1 MTYESV
7 GAFRQ
12 ALEQRLLN
20 QARQTG
26 TDLNRLRRR
35 VVFERILHRLTTSQP
50 GMWVVKG
57 GMAVELRIGD
67 SARMTKDLDLNLRAT
82 DTEDAA
88 EAHQRLIAA
97 VSTDPA
103 NDSFLFNVSEPTALE
118 PDQAG
123 RPGWRFSLSADLAG
137 RNFATVRVDVVART
151 DELTGTEMLPLTSSL
166 SFAGFEDFEVEA
178 TDIAQQFA
186 EKIHA
191 MTRPWDDRDN
201 TRVKDLADM
210 VAFIHEG
217 LDPARAMSAARHVF
231 SVRATHPVPDEL
243 SDPPLFWSEDYPP
256 FADELGLAETT
267 VDQAM
272 ITLRAFW
279 AITQTTAT

>member
-20 QARQTG
+20 QARETS

-67 SARMTKDLDLNLRAT
+67 RARMTKDLDLNLRA
-82 DTEDAA
+82 DTEGAA
-88 EAHQRLIAA
+88 EAHERLIAA
-97 VSTDPA
+97 VATDPA
-103 NDSFLFNVSEPTALE
+103 GDGFLFDVSEPTALE

-123 RPGWRFSLSADLAG
+123 RPGWRFSISADLAG

-151 DELTGTEMLPLTSSL
+151 DELTGTEMLPLTSLL

-191 MTRPWDDRDN
+191 MTRPWGDRDN

-210 VAFIHEG
+210 VAFIHGG
-217 LDPARAMSAARHVF
+217 LDPERAMRAAQHVF

-243 SDPPLFWSEDYPP
+243 PDPPLFWNEDYPA
-256 FADELGLAETT
+256 FADELGLAEVT

-272 ITLRAFW
+272 ITLREFW
-279 AITQTTAT
+279 ANAQTKEE

>member
-1 MTYESV
+1 VTYESV

-20 QARQTG
+20 QARETG

-35 VVFERILHRLTTSQP
+35 VVFERILLRLTTSQP

-67 SARMTKDLDLNLRAT
+67 SARMTKDLDLNLRTEAEGAT
-82 DTEDAA
+82 
-88 EAHQRLIAA
+88 EAHERLTAA

-103 NDSFLFNVSEPTALE
+103 GDGFLFDVSEPTALE

-123 RPGWRFSLSADLAG
+123 RPGWRFSVSADLAG

-151 DELTGTEMLPLTSSL
+151 DELTSTEMLPLTSLL

-178 TDIAQQFA
+178 TDVAQQFA
-186 EKIHA
+186 EKVHA
-191 MTRPWDDRDN
+191 MTRPWDDRYN

-210 VAFIHEG
+210 VAFIHGG
-217 LDPARAMSAARHVF
+217 LDAGRAMSAVQRVF

-243 SDPPLFWSEDYPP
+243 PDPPLFWTEDYPA
-256 FADELGLAETT
+256 FADELGLAEAT

-272 ITLRAFW
+272 TTLREFW
-279 AITQTTAT
+279 ANAQSEPR

>member
-20 QARQTG
+20 QARQKG

-35 VVFERILHRLTTSQP
+35 VVFERILLRLTTSQP

-67 SARMTKDLDLNLRAT
+67 SARMTKDLDLNIRA
-82 DTEDAA
+82 DAEDAA
-88 EAHQRLIAA
+88 EVHERLIAA

-103 NDSFLFNVSEPTALE
+103 IDGFLFTVSEPTALE

-123 RPGWRFSLSADLAG
+123 RPGWRFSISADLAG
-137 RNFATVRVDVVART
+137 RNFAMVRVDVVART

-166 SFAGFEDFEVEA
+166 SFAGFGDFEVEA

-210 VAFIHEG
+210 VTFIHEG
-217 LDPARAMSAARHVF
+217 LDPTRAMSATQHVF
-231 SVRATHPVPDEL
+231 SVRASHPVPNEL
-243 SDPPLFWSEDYPP
+243 PDPPPFWTEDYPA

-279 AITQTTAT
+279 ASARAKAK

>member
-1 MTYESV
+1 VTYESV

-35 VVFERILHRLTTSQP
+35 VVFERILLRLTTSQP

-57 GMAVELRIGD
+57 GMAVELRLGD
-67 SARMTKDLDLNLRAT
+67 SARMTRDLDLNLRIDADSAT
-82 DTEDAA
+82 
-88 EAHQRLIAA
+88 EAHERLTGA

-103 NDSFLFNVSEPTALE
+103 GDGFLFGVSEPTALE

-123 RPGWRFSLSADLAG
+123 RPGWRFSVPADLAG

-151 DELTGTEMLPLTSSL
+151 DELISTEMLPLTSLL
-166 SFAGFEDFEVEA
+166 SFAGFADFEVEA

-191 MTRPWDDRDN
+191 LTRPWDDRDN

-210 VAFIHEG
+210 VTFIHQG
-217 LDPARAMSAARHVF
+217 LDPASAMSAAQHVF
-231 SVRATHPVPDEL
+231 SIRATHPVPHEL
-243 SDPPLFWSEDYPP
+243 PDPPLFWNEDYPA
-256 FADELGLAETT
+256 FADELGLPEAT

-272 ITLRAFW
+272 NTLRVFW
-279 AITQTTAT
+279 AKAQNTAT

>member
-1 MTYESV
+1 
-7 GAFRQ
+7 
-12 ALEQRLLN
+12 
-20 QARQTG
+20 
-26 TDLNRLRRR
+26 
-35 VVFERILHRLTTSQP
+35 
-50 GMWVVKG
+50 MWVVKG

-67 SARMTKDLDLNLRAT
+67 SARMTKDLDLNLRA
-82 DTEDAA
+82 DTEGAA
-88 EAHQRLIAA
+88 EAHERLTAA

-103 NDSFLFNVSEPTALE
+103 GDGFLFNVSEPTALD

-123 RPGWRFSLSADLAG
+123 RPGWRFSISADLAG

-151 DELTGTEMLPLTSSL
+151 DELTSTEMLPLTSSL

-210 VAFIHEG
+210 VTFIHEG
-217 LDPARAMSAARHVF
+217 LDPGRAMSATQHVF

-243 SDPPLFWSEDYPP
+243 PDPPLFWNEDYPA
-256 FADELGLAETT
+256 FADELGLAEAT

-279 AITQTTAT
+279 ANAQTKAK

>member
-7 GAFRQ
+7 AAFRQ

-20 QARQTG
+20 QARDTD

-35 VVFERILHRLTTSQP
+35 VVFERILYRLTTSQP

-67 SARMTKDLDLNLRAT
+67 SARMTRDLDLNLRTDSEGAT
-82 DTEDAA
+82 
-88 EAHQRLIAA
+88 EAHQRLSAA
-97 VSTDPA
+97 VSTDPTG
-103 NDSFLFNVSEPTALE
+103 DGFLFEVSEPNPLQ

-123 RPGWRFSLSADLAG
+123 RPGWRFSISADLAG
-137 RNFATVRVDVVART
+137 RNFATVRIDVVART
-151 DELTGTEMLPLTSSL
+151 DELTSTEMLPLTSLL
-166 SFAGFEDFEVEA
+166 SFAGFEGFEVEA
-178 TDIAQQFA
+178 ADVAQQFA

-210 VAFIHEG
+210 VVFINSE
-217 LDPARAMSAARHVF
+217 LDPARAMTATRHVF
-231 SVRATHPVPDEL
+231 AVRDTHPLPDEL
-243 SDPPLFWSEDYPP
+243 PDPPLFWNEDYPA
-256 FADELGLAETT
+256 FADELGLAEASI
-267 VDQAM
+267 DQAM
-272 ITLRAFW
+272 LTLREFW
-279 AITQTTAT
+279 ANARNTEK

>member
-1 MTYESV
+1 MSYESL

-20 QARQTG
+20 QAQETD

-35 VVFERILHRLTTSQP
+35 VVFERILLRLTTNQP

-67 SARMTKDLDLNLRAT
+67 SARMTKDLDLNLRT
-82 DTEDAA
+82 DTETASK
-88 EAHQRLIAA
+88 AHEHLITAL
-97 VSTDPA
+97 STDLTS
-103 NDSFLFNVSEPTALE
+103 DGFLFGVSEPTALE

-123 RPGWRFSLSADLAG
+123 RPGWRFSIAAGLAG

-151 DELTGTEMLPLTSSL
+151 DELTSTETLPVTSLL
-166 SFAGFEDFEVEA
+166 SFAGFEDFEIEA
-178 TDIAQQFA
+178 ADIAQQFA
-186 EKIHA
+186 EKLHA

-210 VAFIHEG
+210 VAFINGG
-217 LDPARAMSAARHVF
+217 LDPARAIRATPHVF
-231 SVRATHPVPDEL
+231 SVRCTHSVPEEL
-243 SDPPLFWSEDYPP
+243 PDPPLFWNEDYP
-256 FADELGLAETT
+256 ALAAELALSEASL
-267 VDQAM
+267 DQAM
-272 ITLRAFW
+272 ITLREFW
-279 AITQTTAT
+279 ANARTTAS